1 MTELLCRLF
10 IRDRDNVNSPK
21 TRRAYGTMASLVGIV
36 LNILLFAA
44 KFTAG
49 LIFGSLAISADAF
62 NNLSDAG
69 SSIISLISFK
79 ISAKP
84 ADRDHPFGHARI
96 EYVASMIVSF
106 LILLI
111 GYELASDSISKIVT
125 ASSSTE
131 FSIISVVVLSFSIL
145 AKLWMCL
152 FNRRIG
158 KKISSQVMMA
168 SSADSLSDVIATSAV
183 LLSTVIF
190 GATGFDIDAWAGIAV
205 SLMIAF
211 AGLKILNETKNSILG
226 EAPGDEL
233 VEQIKWVVS
242 QYPEALGIHDLM
254 VHNYG
259 PGRTI
264 ATLHIEVDG
273 SADMFKSHDIM
284 DNIEKRMSNE
294 LGIQCTIHMDPIVT
308 DDERVSE
315 LKRTVEIAVKQI
327 DSRLGIHDFRFVSG
341 ETHSNLLFDVTVP
354 FEIKQS
360 DADIRRLVSEA
371 VATIDNTYFAV
382 VTIDRQ

>member
-242 QYPEALGIHDLM
+242 QYPEALGVHDLM

-273 SADMFKSHDIM
+273 SADMFKSHDIV

-315 LKRTVEIAVKQI
+315 LRRTVEIAVKQI

-371 VATIDNTYFAV
+371 VATIDNSYFAV

>member
-242 QYPEALGIHDLM
+242 QYPEALGVHDLM

-273 SADMFKSHDIM
+273 SADMFKSHDIV

-315 LKRTVEIAVKQI
+315 LRRTVEIAVKQI

-354 FEIKQS
+354 FEMKQS

-371 VATIDNTYFAV
+371 VANIDNTYFAV

>member
-226 EAPGDEL
+226 EAPSDEL

-273 SADMFKSHDIM
+273 SADMFKSHDIV

-308 DDERVSE
+308 DDERVSY
-315 LKRTVEIAVKQI
+315 LRRTVEIAVKQI

-371 VATIDNTYFAV
+371 VANIDNTYFAV

>member
-242 QYPEALGIHDLM
+242 QYPEALGVHDLM

-273 SADMFKSHDIM
+273 SADMFKSHDIV

>member
-10 IRDRDNVNSPK
+10 VRDRDNINSPR

-49 LIFGSLAISADAF
+49 LLFGSLAISADAF

-111 GYELASDSISKIVT
+111 GYELASDSISKIINAT
-125 ASSSTE
+125 SSTQ
-131 FSIISVVVLSFSIL
+131 FSIISVIVLSVSIL

-158 KKISSQVMMA
+158 KRISSQVMMA
-168 SSADSLSDVIATSAV
+168 NSADSLSDVIATSAV
-183 LLSTVIF
+183 LISTVIF

-226 EAPGDEL
+226 EAPSDEL
-233 VEQIKWVVS
+233 VEQIRWVVS

-259 PGRTI
+259 PGRII

-273 SADMFKSHDIM
+273 SVDMFKSHDII

-294 LGIQCTIHMDPIVT
+294 LGIQCTIHMDPIVS
-308 DDERVSE
+308 DDELVSD
-315 LKRTVEIAVKQI
+315 LRRTVENAVKQI

-360 DADIRRLVSEA
+360 DAEIRRLVSEA
-371 VATIDNTYFAV
+371 VAGIDDTYFAV

>member
-242 QYPEALGIHDLM
+242 QYPEALGVHDLM

-273 SADMFKSHDIM
+273 SADMFKSHDIV

-315 LKRTVEIAVKQI
+315 LRRTVEIAVKQI
-327 DSRLGIHDFRFVSG
+327 DSLLGIHDFRFVSG

-354 FEIKQS
+354 FEMKQS

-371 VATIDNTYFAV
+371 VANIDNTYFAV